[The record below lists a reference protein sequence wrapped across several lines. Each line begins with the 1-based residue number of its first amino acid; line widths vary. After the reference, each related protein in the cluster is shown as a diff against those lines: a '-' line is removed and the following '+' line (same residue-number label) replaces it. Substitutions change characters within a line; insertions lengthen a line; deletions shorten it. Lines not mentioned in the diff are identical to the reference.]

1 MTIPA
6 GVLAAIGESA
16 RPVCVYVYDLDA
28 FTERIAA
35 TRAALP
41 PGTRLMYA
49 MKANPFPAVVA
60 RAAHECDG
68 IEVASGGELT
78 LALTMGARS
87 IVFGGPAK
95 TDEELAAAID
105 ASVRVDL
112 TVNVESVHEA
122 RRLDRLA
129 SATGRVVPVAL
140 RVNRRAAVPEGSHQ
154 MTGTPTPFG
163 IDVAELPAAV
173 ELVRGQPGLDFRGWH
188 LHAMSNN
195 LDADAH
201 ADFIAGSLRFARSAE
216 RRLGVSARVLN
227 IGGGIGVDPAGGRDF
242 DLARFAARARRL
254 GRGGPELVAEPG
266 RYLIGEAG
274 WYAAEVLDLKR
285 NHGRTF
291 AVLRGGTHHLRLPA
305 AWGYSHPAEVLP
317 VEEWDY
323 PWPRPEVTDTVV
335 DVTGELCTP
344 RDVLARGLPVGRLRV
359 GDVLVFGRVGAYGWS
374 ISHHDFLSHPHPE
387 MRVVVDQSGDGTSSG

>member
-1 MTIPA
+1 MAIPA
-6 GVLAAIGESA
+6 EVLAAIGEST

-28 FTERIAA
+28 FGARIAA

-60 RAAHECDG
+60 KAAHECDG
-68 IEVASGGELT
+68 IEVASGGELA
-78 LALTMGARS
+78 LALAMGAHS

-95 TDEELAAAID
+95 TDQELAAAVD
-105 ASVRVDL
+105 ASRRIPL

-122 RRLDRLA
+122 RRLDLLA
-129 SATGRVVPVAL
+129 RAAGLVVTVAL
-140 RVNRRAAVPEGSHQ
+140 RVNRRAAVPDGTHK

-163 IDVAELPAAV
+163 VDVTELPAAV
-173 ELVRGQPGLDFRGWH
+173 EVVRGLRGLDLHGWH

-201 ADFIAGSLRFARSAE
+201 ADFVTGSLRFARWAR
-216 RRLGVSARVLN
+216 RRLGVEARTLN
-227 IGGGIGVDPAGGRDF
+227 IGGGIGLDPTGEREF
-242 DLARFAARARRL
+242 DLDRFAARARRL
-254 GRGGPELVAEPG
+254 GRGGPQLVAEPG

-274 WYAAEVLDLKR
+274 WYAAEVLDVKR

-305 AWGYSHPAEVLP
+305 AWGYSHPAEVLA
-317 VEEWDY
+317 VDGWDY
-323 PWPRPEVTDTVV
+323 PWPRPEAADTVV

-344 RDVLARGLPVGRLRV
+344 RDVLSRDLPVRRV
-359 GDVLVFGRVGAYGWS
+359 RAGDVLVFGRVGAYGWS